1 MPFGGPGAVMRVSF
15 TNRQRR
21 YDASFRA
28 EAERIAAEVAQAC
41 WDSLHS
47 LPSSPSTP
55 YGPSVHFVFAGPRVM
70 RSINAE
76 TRGVDSTTDVLSFP
90 MTGMREGRWTGR
102 VLPEDLSP
110 SDDGDGSIL
119 FLGDI
124 LLSLD
129 RAVEQADRF
138 EHPVSREIA
147 FLAAHAVLHLL
158 GYDHDTPERERR
170 MRRKQRSV
178 LQPLGYRR
186 TP

>member
-1 MPFGGPGAVMRVSF
+1 MMRVTF

-21 YDASFRA
+21 FDTAFRT
-28 EAERIAAEVAQAC
+28 EAERIAADVAQAC
-41 WDSLHS
+41 WDSLRSH
-47 LPSSPSTP
+47 PSSRSGP
-55 YGPSVHFVFAGPRVM
+55 YGPEVHFVFAGPRIM
-70 RSINAE
+70 RSVNAE
-76 TRGVDSTTDVLSFP
+76 TRGVDSATDVLSFP
-90 MTGMREGRWTGR
+90 MTGMQEGRWTGC

-110 SDDGDGSIL
+110 SEDDKGSTL

-124 LLSLD
+124 LLGLD
-129 RAVEQADRF
+129 RAVEQAARF
-138 EHPVSREIA
+138 GHPVSREIA